1 MSPIRLLRVLY
12 RWQVILWKAVPSIL
26 TILLHAEKYAKKHT
40 LHLRQQTSSS
50 SSLPR
55 CAVCQDNRSSSWW
68 IWGLIWGRWSDM
80 SKCKPSLHLF
90 IIPCTNSMHHTIH
103 LSNLKIKKSRRYYFW
118 MSWNAFTR
126 SNVKNKCWAVHSLCS
141 TEWVSQMYS
150 FIM

>member
-1 MSPIRLLRVLY
+1 MAYGFLGVLH
-12 RWQVILWKAVPSIL
+12 RWQVIY
-26 TILLHAEKYAKKHT
+26 EKQYHPYKLFCCMQRKCAKKHT

-55 CAVCQDNRSSSWW
+55 CPVCQDNRSSSWW
-68 IWGLIWGRWSDM
+68 IWGLLWGRYSDM
-80 SKCKPSLHLF
+80 WQCKPSLHLF
-90 IIPCTNSMHHTIH
+90 IILSTNTMHHTIH
-103 LSNLKIKKSRRYYFW
+103 LFNLKIKKSRIYYFW

-126 SNVKNKCWAVHSLCS
+126 SNVNNKCWAVHLLCS